1 MCTPRS
7 VKSPRVV
14 SVKQST
20 RRFPSR
26 AISPGSSIR
35 TPGKLGTVQVRSTT
49 RRIGF

>member
-7 VKSPRVV
+7 FKSPRVV
-14 SVKQST
+14 LVT
-20 RRFPSR
+20 GHVRPFPSR

>member
-7 VKSPRVV
+7 FKSPRVV
-14 SVKQST
+14 SVTQYV
-20 RRFPSR
+20 RPFPSR